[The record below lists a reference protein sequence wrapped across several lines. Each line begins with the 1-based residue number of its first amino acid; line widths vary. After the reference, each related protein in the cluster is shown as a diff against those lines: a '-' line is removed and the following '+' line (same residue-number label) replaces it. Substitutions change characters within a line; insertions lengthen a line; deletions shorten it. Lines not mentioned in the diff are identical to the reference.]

1 MVDLW
6 NAHEFREGLWI
17 GVIAATFMLLGGVAV
32 SARRRARPIP
42 IGGVVLAVGGL
53 WSISST
59 WNVPAAVVVGVIG
72 VGAAAALARV
82 PWMPRWFCV
91 ALAVPFAA
99 AIGFRGELVADSWV
113 RVLVTL
119 AASGGAILAAEFDH
133 TWRAEA
139 PGLTLIGVSALGVY
153 ATVPDTEVVAALVG
167 VSLPLLVL
175 GWPVRLATLGRAG
188 ASAAVAL
195 LVWAGAVGG
204 GGRPA
209 SIIAVVACL
218 GLLVGSPVGRLLLP
232 RVGDR
237 FRLARPRALALSL
250 VASQIVLVLVAA
262 RAGGQ
267 LSDPLAAAAV
277 GAAVGLAA
285 VVLGAL
291 FTPPLP
297 AVSWTHVD

>member
-6 NAHEFREGLWI
+6 NAARVPRGSLVRRHCRDFP
-17 GVIAATFMLLGGVAV
+17 A
-32 SARRRARPIP
+32 ARRGGCFGAPASTAIP

-59 WNVPAAVVVGVIG
+59 WNVPAAVVLGMIG
-72 VGAAAALARV
+72 VGAAAAVARVCGCHVGSASRWPCRSPRRSDSAASWSPTRGCGCSSPWPPQGSDFAGVRSHLAR
-82 PWMPRWFCV
+82 
-91 ALAVPFAA
+91 
-99 AIGFRGELVADSWV
+99 
-113 RVLVTL
+113 
-119 AASGGAILAAEFDH
+119 
-133 TWRAEA
+133 EA
-139 PGLTLIGVSALGVY
+139 PGLTLIGVSAFGVY

-175 GWPVRLATLGRAG
+175 GWPMRLATLGRAG
-188 ASAAVAL
+188 AAATVVL

-209 SIIAVVACL
+209 SIIAVVGASGCSWARPWGDCSFL
-218 GLLVGSPVGRLLLP
+218 ASVTGSGGR
-232 RVGDR
+232 V
-237 FRLARPRALALSL
+237 PRALALSL

-267 LSDPLAAAAV
+267 LSDPLVAAAV

-297 AVSWTHVD
+297 AGRGPCRLM